1 MKILI
6 IEDEIPAQRY
16 LKKCIEK
23 VMPSAEFIFP
33 IQSVEEGKEF
43 FNSKSDLPDLI
54 FSDIELSD
62 GLSFDI
68 YKDIDLK
75 VPIIF
80 VTAYNDYALRA
91 FEVNSVDYLLKPINE
106 SDIEKSLEKFNNNT
120 INHLSNETIKDVAKG
135 VEQQE
140 ISFRQRI
147 WVNYPTNLT
156 IAEVNQI
163 HAFQS
168 ENKTVFVHQDNGV
181 SGHIDLTLDKLE
193 KELDPEY
200 FFRVNRQFIVNIN
213 GVVSIEPHYNGKWVL
228 RIKSD
233 EQIEIIIPKEKVSKF
248 KQWMVK

>member
-1 MKILI
+1 M
-6 IEDEIPAQRY
+6 
-16 LKKCIEK
+16 
-23 VMPSAEFIFP
+23 
-33 IQSVEEGKEF
+33 
-43 FNSKSDLPDLI
+43 
-54 FSDIELSD
+54 
-62 GLSFDI
+62 
-68 YKDIDLK
+68 
-75 VPIIF
+75 
-80 VTAYNDYALRA
+80 
-91 FEVNSVDYLLKPINE
+91 
-106 SDIEKSLEKFNNNT
+106 
-120 INHLSNETIKDVAKG
+120 SNETIKDVAKG

-140 ISFRQRI
+140 LSFRQRI